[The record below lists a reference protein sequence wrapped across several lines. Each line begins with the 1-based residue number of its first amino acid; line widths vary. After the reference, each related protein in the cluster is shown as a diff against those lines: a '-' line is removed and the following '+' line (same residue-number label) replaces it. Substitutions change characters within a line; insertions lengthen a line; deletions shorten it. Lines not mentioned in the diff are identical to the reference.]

1 MIKNIVI
8 LDTHLLLGLLGFRNI
23 SESNGRVFRL
33 ANFGKSTVVQTKIAK
48 WPPKA
53 IPPRAASCSSTAIST
68 GLDARQSK
76 MQRSRWIILATI
88 NDDVDEAAN

>member
-48 WPPKA
+48 
-53 IPPRAASCSSTAIST
+53 
-68 GLDARQSK
+68 
-76 MQRSRWIILATI
+76 
-88 NDDVDEAAN
+88 